1 MGSRSVRLDEDTEKA
16 LAKLTRMTGL
26 SISEVLKRGVFAYR
40 NKALE
45 ESARRPYE
53 IYRQLDLG
61 SGGYARAPAKK
72 AKTAIADII
81 RNKHDK

>member
-1 MGSRSVRLDEDTEKA
+1 
-16 LAKLTRMTGL
+16 MTGL

-61 SGGYARAPAKK
+61 SGGYARAPAQK

>member
-1 MGSRSVRLDEDTEKA
+1 MGSRSVRLDEDTERT
-16 LAKLTRMTGL
+16 LAKLTKMTGL

-40 NKALE
+40 KKALE

-61 SGGYARAPAKK
+61 KGGYAKAPASK
-72 AKTAIADII
+72 AKTAIKDVI